1 MRENY
6 GKYKVVKE
14 LGKGAM
20 GVVYLAFD
28 PVLEREV
35 AIKTISSAES
45 DVDLK
50 ERFIREARSAG
61 KLRHNNIITIYDFGE
76 EGGQLF
82 IAMEASGRRRSRC
95 NHP

>member
-1 MRENY
+1 MKKSF
-6 GKYKVVKE
+6 GKYQIIRE

-35 AIKTISSAES
+35 AIKTISTAQT
-45 DVDLK
+45 DTDIK

-61 KLRHNNIITIYDFGE
+61 KLRHTDF
-76 EGGQLF
+76 QLPICP
-82 IAMEASGRRRSRC
+82 IA
-95 NHP
+95 